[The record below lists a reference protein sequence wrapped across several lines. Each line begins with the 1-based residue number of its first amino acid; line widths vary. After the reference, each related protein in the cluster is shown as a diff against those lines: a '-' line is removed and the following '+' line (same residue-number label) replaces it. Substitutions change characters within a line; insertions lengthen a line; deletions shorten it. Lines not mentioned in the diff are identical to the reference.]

1 MEGKKRN
8 TRIIAIASGKGGVG
22 KTNISLNLGLALQE
36 LGERVLLLDADL
48 GMANVDILLGLTPRY
63 NLSHVLKGRC
73 KFAEALLEGP
83 GGIDILPGTSGVEEL
98 VNISSLEVM
107 RLLDASSQMEEN
119 YDIILLDVGAGIHQS
134 VTNFIMASDEV
145 IIVLTPEPT
154 SIMDAYSLIKILAN
168 RKFKNN
174 MGLLINQTSSR
185 KEGNEVA
192 VRMKKVIK
200 EYLDLDIKIL
210 GYIPYD
216 TYVRQS
222 VKEQTP
228 FLIRYPKAN
237 AGEAIRDVA
246 SGMLNRVRENDSR
259 GMKGFIFRLVGIFN
273 RNPEGEN

>member
-48 GMANVDILLGLTPRY
+48 GMANVDILLGLIPRY

-73 KFAEALLEGP
+73 KFTEALLEGP

-174 MGLLINQTSSR
+174 IGLLINQTSSR

-192 VRMKKVIK
+192 ARMKKVIK